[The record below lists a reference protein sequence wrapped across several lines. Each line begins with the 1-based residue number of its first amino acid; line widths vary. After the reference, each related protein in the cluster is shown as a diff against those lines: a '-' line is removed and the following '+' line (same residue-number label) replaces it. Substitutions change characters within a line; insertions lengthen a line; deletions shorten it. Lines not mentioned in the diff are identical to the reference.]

1 MKPEKKVVKNNVGTY
16 IYIVLNPEIF
26 RYIDGQLLPN
36 NTGNINKYTE
46 LYTYTNGLYIACK
59 IYVPIYIYIFEF
71 IILDWNMTRVSK

>member
-46 LYTYTNGLYIACK
+46 SPEPPEAPKAPERLKTTN
-59 IYVPIYIYIFEF
+59 P
-71 IILDWNMTRVSK
+71 T